1 MSSPE
6 GLGDVSKNRSKTSGC
21 DGTGTVQ
28 DDLSNE
34 RAFDWDSCEYGDG
47 CRGSGAGDDVRRVG
61 GVGRVAVDRGG
72 EGVGRGEEGEA
83 LAPPQTEPRRGDT
96 RYKREICKTDDKSDS
111 YPTPPK
117 LTPRERRQPERPR
130 GDSDAPRVL
139 APKATARPQTPE
151 EPAPWIPKGV
161 YGPWAAPNT
170 ISLRGA
176 IIPEALP
183 PEALSGAARLHRARR
198 VQGCPQAIAKCG
210 RWAHHGLPQALQV
223 EAPGA
228 APSGDVSGLATCG
241 SRGCPV
247 CGPIEAKKAADRLAR
262 ALSVLTPE
270 GWQLGLATLT
280 IPHRLHTPVPALVAA
295 ISKGMSAVGR
305 LLKTYATDD
314 AKDARSQ
321 LHDRWANTLTPAQ
334 KDLLRERVLLG
345 SLGYLAPHPEV
356 TVGANGLHPH
366 CHILLMCPPAL
377 TRETWWV
384 RGWQEPAPEGKR
396 SKTYLHLGE
405 LEASLYGAWSD
416 ATLSAL
422 NRSARSYSYFP
433 PDHGLKLELDRAGAR
448 LDEVLREQEKEETD
462 QEKNKK
468 NVAAARVD
476 LSAALRDF
484 SDSSPKRLA
493 LRRRTAQV
501 IKWRGPV
508 GAIAHYAWGA
518 ASEVHNEGRKTNN
531 LWRSLD
537 SDFTAPLWGKWV
549 EAARSVR
556 LTRTSSGL
564 KNLIKQA
571 AEQAE
576 ATPAPGDVSGLA
588 AVAAAPKKYV
598 VADVHTRVTQWL
610 QDQKKTQQFREATA
624 KGAAELRRWCELNLP
639 PVLRPLLHY
648 RTERVTPE
656 DDDRSA
662 LSKIRHELAVR
673 GLELGASGY
682 WIGPDGHPATP
693 DTEQPAPGADARIA
707 ERRAELLAPHPW
719 QRMELLRGVNA
730 LAVATATTPSQARSH
745 RARARD
751 AVAVTLTGTPGAYMA
766 AYTLADAVARAE
778 NLMEALNA

>member
-1 MSSPE
+1 M
-6 GLGDVSKNRSKTSGC
+6 
-21 DGTGTVQ
+21 
-28 DDLSNE
+28 
-34 RAFDWDSCEYGDG
+34 
-47 CRGSGAGDDVRRVG
+47 
-61 GVGRVAVDRGG
+61 
-72 EGVGRGEEGEA
+72 
-83 LAPPQTEPRRGDT
+83 
-96 RYKREICKTDDKSDS
+96 
-111 YPTPPK
+111 TPPE
-117 LTPRERRQPERPR
+117 LTSRERRQPERPR
-130 GDSDAPRVL
+130 GDCNAPRAL
-139 APKATARPQTPE
+139 SQNATARSQTPNHKDPFLITDE
-151 EPAPWIPKGV
+151 EPAPWIPRGI

-176 IIPEALP
+176 VIPEALP

-198 VQGCPQAIAKCG
+198 VQGCPQAITKCG

-241 SRGCPV
+241 SRACPV

-262 ALSVLTPE
+262 ALSVLSPE

-280 IPHRLHTPVPALVAA
+280 IPHRLHTPVPALVGA
-295 ISKGMSAVGR
+295 ISKGLSAVGR

-314 AKDARSQ
+314 AKEARSQ
-321 LHDRWANTLTPAQ
+321 LHDRWANTLTPGQ

-366 CHILLMCPPAL
+366 CHILLMCPPQL

-405 LEASLYGAWSD
+405 LEASLYEAWSD
-416 ATLSAL
+416 ATLRTL

-448 LDEVLREQEKEETD
+448 LDEVLREQEKEKTD

-468 NVAAARVD
+468 NVAAARAD
-476 LSAALRDF
+476 LAAALRSFGDN
-484 SDSSPKRLA
+484 SPERLA

-537 SDFTAPLWGKWV
+537 SDFTAPLWGQWV
-549 EAARSVR
+549 EAARNVR

-576 ATPAPGDVSGLA
+576 ATPAPGDLSSIA
-588 AVAAAPKKYV
+588 AAAAPKKYV

-639 PVLRPLLHY
+639 PALQPLLHY

-656 DDDRSA
+656 DDDRTA
-662 LSKIRHELAVR
+662 LSSIRHELAVR

-682 WIGPDGHPATP
+682 WIGPDGHPTTP
-693 DTEQPAPGADARIA
+693 TTEQPAPGADARIS

-719 QRMELLRGVNA
+719 ARHELHRAVNA
-730 LAVATATTPSQARSH
+730 LAVATAESPYMAKVNRAKARFMFDS
-745 RARARD
+745 
-751 AVAVTLTGTPGAYMA
+751 TLTGTHHAYMA
-766 AYTLADAVARAE
+766 AHSLAHAVACAE
-778 NLMEALNA
+778 NLTEALAL